1 MDPKSW
7 NEEYAEEIIQ
17 KKRPETPHLK
27 SVQRM
32 IGTPSASDAKQQPP
46 RKMPRNLGLQA
57 WEKFHAAATPETE
70 AKSSFEAGAEPCP
83 SVIVGGVVADSDRVQ
98 AEFGKFFSRSPSV

>member
-7 NEEYAEEIIQ
+7 NEEYAEEIIH

-27 SVQRM
+27 SVRRM
-32 IGTPSASDAKQQPP
+32 IWTPSASDAKQQPP
-46 RKMPRNLGLQA
+46 RKMPRNLWLQA

-70 AKSSFEAGAEPCP
+70 AKSPVEAGACP